1 LQSLSNLLGGG
12 FDTTH
17 LERTSED
24 YQRQVSAAVAQ
35 DSDLTSYVRTLEERY
50 DNQAESGISNLPSGD
65 ELARELE
72 RFLRENGDEE

>member
-1 LQSLSNLLGGG
+1 MLDAS
-12 FDTTH
+12 FDAAH

-35 DSDLTSYVRTLEERY
+35 DSDLASYVHMLEERY
-50 DNQAESGISNLPSGD
+50 DTQAASSARDLPSGD

-72 RFLRENGDEE
+72 RFLREKGEEPEE